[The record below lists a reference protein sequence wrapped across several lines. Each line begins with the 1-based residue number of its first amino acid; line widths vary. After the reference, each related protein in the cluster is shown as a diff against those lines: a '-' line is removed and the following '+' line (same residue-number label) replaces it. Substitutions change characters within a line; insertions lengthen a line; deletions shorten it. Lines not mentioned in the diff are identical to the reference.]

1 MARPKKDKVIAEL
14 RKLGLPV
21 DPEAKY
27 NDLCRMLKEAT
38 TGPPLVIA
46 PHEGT
51 GGGLQFSGTDEPRNG
66 WQSCGINGMRHYRD
80 GKVTLQISRELYD
93 RARKQV
99 GLSDELIA
107 RYTDGTKFKQYLN
120 GISPKTNPDLRVKAV
135 KIPKPVQLEDNMP
148 DKFEFESKLEVKFL
162 GQNRAQFDEQKLQEK
177 LRAIN
182 RKYGAQKPVRIIKD
196 MDCIP
201 VDGFNKLKQN
211 AKLLITKIVIY
222 F

>member
-1 MARPKKDKVIAEL
+1 MARPTKDKVIAEL
-14 RKLGLPV
+14 KALGVSIAP
-21 DPEAKY
+21 DAKY
-27 NDLCRMLKEAT
+27 NDLCRILKEHVLLKQSAT
-38 TGPPLVIA
+38 ESTI
-46 PHEGT
+46 
-51 GGGLQFSGTDEPRNG
+51 SDG
-66 WQSCGINGMRHYRD
+66 WHSSGINGMRHYRE

-182 RKYGAQKPVRIIKD
+182 RKYGAQKPVRIIKE